1 MNAQGTGR
9 AAARPPFAGRWW
21 PSWRV
26 TVVLA
31 VLAAVVAAAA
41 PPARAA
47 GAYAPETDVG
57 SLYNTT
63 LMTGAQAYWEAGFTG
78 KGVDV
83 ALIDSGVAPVPGL
96 DGTDK
101 LVHGPDVSFESQVPE
116 LAHLD
121 TFGHGTHMAGIIA
134 GRGAGAVDGSYAG
147 DSDDF
152 LGMAP
157 DARLVSLKAADAA
170 GATDVSQVI
179 AAVDW
184 VVEHK
189 NDNGMNI
196 RVLSLSFGTDSRQ
209 LPQVDP
215 LAHAVE
221 RAWKQGIIV
230 VVSAGNAGFNMANGG
245 PGLTNPARDPY
256 VVSVGASD
264 PNGTTSTS
272 DDALATFSSSGVP
285 GALGSKNPDLLAPGR
300 SVASLRVPGSTVD
313 QAYGATAQVGE
324 ANFRGS
330 GTSQATAVV
339 AGAAALILQQRPNI
353 TPDQLKKLLTS
364 TATALPAVKP
374 EGQGKGV
381 VNLAKALTTNTPS
394 TKQSYTNST
403 GAGSLEAARGTPHLT
418 DGVELRG
425 EAVATGAPVDTA
437 DLASLRLSGRMWS
450 GGGWTG
456 RMWSGGEWAGRM
468 WSGQLWSGRM
478 WSSGEW
484 AGRMWSGQAWTAGT
498 WSGRMW
504 SGVTWSGRMWSG
516 DVWSSAGWN

>member
-1 MNAQGTGR
+1 
-9 AAARPPFAGRWW
+9 
-21 PSWRV
+21 V
-26 TVVLA
+26 VVLA
-31 VLAAVVAAAA
+31 ALAAIAVTAPAASAAAVYE
-41 PPARAA
+41 PS
-47 GAYAPETDVG
+47 TDVG

-63 LMTGAQAYWEAGFTG
+63 LMTGAQAYWKAGFTG

-83 ALIDSGVAPVPGL
+83 AVIDSGVAPVPGL

-101 LVHGPDVSFESQVPE
+101 LVHGPDLSFEANVPE

-121 TFGHGTHMAGIIA
+121 TYGHGTHMAGIIA
-134 GRGAGAVDGSYAG
+134 GRGADAVAGSYAG
-147 DSDDF
+147 DSRDF

-157 DARLVSLKAADAA
+157 DARLVSLKAADAT
-170 GATDVSQVI
+170 GATDVTQVI

-189 NDNGMNI
+189 NDDGLNV
-196 RVLSLSFGTDSRQ
+196 RVLSLSFGTDSQQ
-209 LPQVDP
+209 LPQLDP

-221 RAWKQGIIV
+221 RAWKQGIVV

-264 PNGTTSTS
+264 PKGTTTVS

-285 GALGSKNPDLLAPGR
+285 GADGTKNPDLLAPGR
-300 SVASLRVPGSTVD
+300 SIASLRVPGSFIDETF
-313 QAYGATAQVGE
+313 GATAQVGE

-339 AGAAALILQQRPNI
+339 AGAAALVVQQRPRI

-364 TATALPAVKP
+364 TATPLPAVKP

-381 VNLAKALTTNTPS
+381 LNLAKALTTSTPS

-403 GAGSLEAARGTPHLT
+403 GTGSLEAARGTPHLSD

-425 EAVATGAPVDTA
+425 ETDATGTLVDTA
-437 DLASLRLSGRMWS
+437 ALVAQRLTGRMWS

-456 RMWSGGEWAGRM
+456 RMWSGGEWAGRT
-468 WSGQLWSGRM
+468 WAGQLWSGRM
-478 WSSGEW
+478 WSSESW

-504 SGVTWSGRMWSG
+504 SGVAWSGRMWSG
-516 DVWSSAGWN
+516 DVWSSAGWS